1 MFGQAR
7 RGPRSIIP
15 LLAAT
20 LLLGAGAAGCGLKS
34 EPTGVQP
41 GYPLTVVD
49 GAGRTVTVNAQP
61 RRVVSLDAGLTESLF
76 AVGAGPQVVGRSG
89 AEFYPSAALQLPKLV
104 SNGTPDLG
112 GVQALRPDLVLA
124 APGTPAA
131 QASAMASRLGV
142 PVYVPDQST
151 VNGIEHDM
159 LAVAGLVGRA
169 QQGRALIDGMR
180 SRIGRIEQL
189 AASRPKVSV
198 FVDLGGRATISSTGI
213 GQLMI
218 DLAGGVN
225 AAPDATPG
233 APVPLARL
241 RLTRPEVYLAV
252 KSSGAA
258 TRQTL
263 RRDHI
268 RVGRFAVIARDLLAD
283 AGPRMSQ
290 ALGTLAGLLHP
301 GIATTAG
308 G

>member
-1 MFGQAR
+1 M
-7 RGPRSIIP
+7 RGSLRV
-15 LLAAT
+15 LAT
-20 LLLGAGAAGCGLKS
+20 LLLAAAATGCGLKS
-34 EPTGVQP
+34 EPTGAQP

-49 GAGRTVTVNAQP
+49 GTGRTVTVTAQP

-76 AVGAGPQVVGRSG
+76 AFGAGPRVVGRSG
-89 AEFYPSAALQLPKLV
+89 AELYPSAALQLPTVL

-112 GVQALRPDLVLA
+112 GIQALHPDLVLA
-124 APGTPAA
+124 APRTPAA
-131 QASAMASRLGV
+131 QASDMASRLGV

-151 VNGIEHDM
+151 VTGIEHDM
-159 LAVAGLVGRA
+159 LAVAGLVGSV

-180 SRIGRIEQL
+180 SQIGRIQGL
-189 AASRPKVSV
+189 AASRPRVSV
-198 FVDLGGRATISSTGI
+198 FVDLGGRATIGSTGI

-218 DLAGGVN
+218 SLAGGVN

-233 APVPLARL
+233 AAVPLARL
-241 RLTRPEVYLAV
+241 RQTPPGVYLAV

-263 RRDHI
+263 RRDHV
-268 RVGRFAVIARDLLAD
+268 RVGRFAVIGRGLLAD
-283 AGPRMSQ
+283 AGPRMAE
-290 ALGTLAGLLHP
+290 ALSTLAGLLHP